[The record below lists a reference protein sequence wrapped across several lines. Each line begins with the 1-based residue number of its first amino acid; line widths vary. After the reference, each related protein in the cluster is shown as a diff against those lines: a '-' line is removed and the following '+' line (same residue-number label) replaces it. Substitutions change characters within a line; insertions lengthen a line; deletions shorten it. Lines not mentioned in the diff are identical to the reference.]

1 MIGSGF
7 IGRLIERSDLRLF
20 GIEESNRSH
29 SAMENRIGVPSLGIA
44 REGNCPLI
52 MERDTVSN
60 HIVKNRCLNAPW
72 WHNAS
77 VGECESCWGRIS

>member
-1 MIGSGF
+1 
-7 IGRLIERSDLRLF
+7 
-20 GIEESNRSH
+20 
-29 SAMENRIGVPSLGIA
+29 MENRIGVPSLEIA

-77 VGECESCWGRIS
+77 IGECESWGSNTHGLEIEMMRLLLRSDRDLNDVWEIS